1 MTNLVVRLEEGSTG
15 GGIECALDCLEL
27 RCHRQEELPRLLAL
41 CLPAVFKRA
50 EKSREQGMKLQLE
63 ADVRVTWRGGPLAAG
78 GTLGAAGAAAA
89 VVAAAADE
97 EEAALLLAPLHVSA
111 DLDMTLTFPAAA
123 EARLQPPMLALSG
136 RLDVGELAVRLSLAQ
151 LAALAR
157 MAHAATHAAHHERY
171 RALRPACVPRD
182 GPRRWWRYAHAAVA
196 LDLRQERERLS
207 WRWLRTRAQ
216 LLRSYEARYEERLL
230 QGGDGK
236 EDGQTSDDLD
246 LDLEALEARPRTSHL
261 APHTC
266 ASTFRPPPLHPPPL
280 HPFAPAPLRPCAP
293 PPLLPTLCPTLPPRP
308 LSGEARPR
316 RTLGCAATRALARH
330 HAQRE
335 ERRRRHLRRTE
346 QRRRHGGGRAGVC
359 RGAAGRAAQAAAR
372 PAAPAA
378 LGRGGARRQRGA
390 SRRRQLRLHRERPR
404 RRRAPL
410 GPAVLDAR
418 SVARRR

>member
-63 ADVRVTWRGGPLAAG
+63 ADVHVTWRGGPLASGG
-78 GTLGAAGAAAA
+78 GTAAAA
-89 VVAAAADE
+89 AAAAAVAAAADE
-97 EEAALLLAPLHVSA
+97 EEVALLLAPLHVSA

-151 LAALAR
+151 LAAVAR
-157 MAHAATHAAHHERY
+157 MAHGAVHAAHHERY
-171 RALRPACVPRD
+171 RALRPVCAPRD

-230 QGGDGK
+230 QGGDVKGGDVK
-236 EDGQTSDDLD
+236 GDGHPPRGEREGGGAEEAESERRSRSRTVSTSDDLD
-246 LDLEALEARPRTSHL
+246 LDLEALEARPKHL
-261 APHTC
+261 APTTH
-266 ASTFRPPPLHPPPL
+266 RPPPSAFPASHLPAVCLSSFRPSTPPSTGT
-280 HPFAPAPLRPCAP
+280 C
-293 PPLLPTLCPTLPPRP
+293 
-308 LSGEARPR
+308 
-316 RTLGCAATRALARH
+316 
-330 HAQRE
+330 
-335 ERRRRHLRRTE
+335 HLK
-346 QRRRHGGGRAGVC
+346 
-359 RGAAGRAAQAAAR
+359 
-372 PAAPAA
+372 AA
-378 LGRGGARRQRGA
+378 LSRA
-390 SRRRQLRLHRERPR
+390 SH
-404 RRRAPL
+404 
-410 GPAVLDAR
+410 V
-418 SVARRR
+418 

>member
-236 EDGQTSDDLD
+236 EDGQTSDDLE
-246 LDLEALEARPRTSHL
+246 LDLEALEARPRTSHP

-266 ASTFRPPPLHPPPL
+266 ASTFRPPPLRPSAPPPST
-280 HPFAPAPLRPCAP
+280 PSPLRPSAP
-293 PPLLPTLCPTLPPRP
+293 PPLRPSASALHPLP
-308 LSGEARPR
+308 
-316 RTLGCAATRALARH
+316 
-330 HAQRE
+330 
-335 ERRRRHLRRTE
+335 
-346 QRRRHGGGRAGVC
+346 
-359 RGAAGRAAQAAAR
+359 
-372 PAAPAA
+372 
-378 LGRGGARRQRGA
+378 
-390 SRRRQLRLHRERPR
+390 
-404 RRRAPL
+404 
-410 GPAVLDAR
+410 
-418 SVARRR
+418 